1 MMQDKDKIAE
11 YDRLAAENS
20 ELKSELENL
29 RKQIACLK
37 KAVYGPKSEK
47 TEVVLKDSQQMPL
60 EGVFNEAET
69 EECKEE
75 SVTVPGHKRKKKRS
89 REEIVGNLPTE
100 EVVHYVEDRS
110 CDVCG
115 SEMTAVGKEFV
126 RDELV
131 YVPAKLFVRK
141 HYSEVLKCTKCG
153 ADESRDAENED
164 VEKCRFKKAD
174 VPAPLIPHSFCSAEL
189 LAHIIYEKYINAV
202 PLYRQEKSFKNIGAD
217 ISRTTM
223 ANWIIYTALEKA
235 KPIYSA
241 MKRELLKGDVIHADE
256 TPVQVLHEDG
266 RKATSQS
273 RMWVYCSPMAS
284 DKHIVLYDYCKTRA
298 GSNAVNFL
306 GDYSGYLV
314 CDGYDGYNKLNGV
327 RRCGCWAHLR
337 RKFTEALPADE
348 NLKSNS
354 KAGVAIDYCNKIF
367 ASEASTKGLPKE
379 ERRKKR
385 LEEMKPLLDDFYAWL
400 DSFSAAGGSA
410 LQKAVQYARN
420 EKKYLYGFLE
430 NPDVE
435 PHNNCAEN
443 AIRPFVVGRKNWL
456 FSSSPKGAHTSA
468 IIYSLA
474 ITAEKNGLNALK
486 YFTDLLSSPEPLMPY

>member
-1 MMQDKDKIAE
+1 MQDKDKIAE

-47 TEVVLKDSQQMPL
+47 TEVILKDSQQMPL

-69 EECKEE
+69 EEHKEE
-75 SVTVPGHKRKKKRS
+75 SVTIPEHKRKKKRS
-89 REEIVGNLPTE
+89 REEIIGNLPTE

-241 MKRELLKGDVIHADE
+241 MKRELLK
-256 TPVQVLHEDG
+256 
-266 RKATSQS
+266 
-273 RMWVYCSPMAS
+273 
-284 DKHIVLYDYCKTRA
+284 
-298 GSNAVNFL
+298 
-306 GDYSGYLV
+306 
-314 CDGYDGYNKLNGV
+314 
-327 RRCGCWAHLR
+327 
-337 RKFTEALPADE
+337 
-348 NLKSNS
+348 
-354 KAGVAIDYCNKIF
+354 
-367 ASEASTKGLPKE
+367 
-379 ERRKKR
+379 
-385 LEEMKPLLDDFYAWL
+385 DDFYAWL

-474 ITAEKNGLNALK
+474 ITAEKNGLNVEK